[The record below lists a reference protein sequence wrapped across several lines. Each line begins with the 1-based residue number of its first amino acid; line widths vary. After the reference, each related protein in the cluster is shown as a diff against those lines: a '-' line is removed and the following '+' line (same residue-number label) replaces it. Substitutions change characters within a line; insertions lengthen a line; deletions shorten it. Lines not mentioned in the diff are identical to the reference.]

1 MNPYHHALSSVAR
14 YGGKWEDYI
23 EIHHWF
29 DGSKRSW
36 TDPRHRALRHHSE
49 GIYDCEEKFGYAI
62 TNSNGRVIPTR
73 YIGEDHVKEDLGF
86 IPSMKDWF
94 QNIKLEKWMVMT
106 MRPKTETKE
115 KLMSNIP
122 AKLELSR

>member
-14 YGGKWEDYI
+14 YGGKVEDYI

-29 DGSKRSW
+29 DFSKRSW

-62 TNSNGRVIPTR
+62 TNSAGRAIPTR

-86 IPSMKDWF
+86 IPTMKDWF
-94 QNIKLEKWMVMT
+94 DKIKMQKWMLMT
-106 MRPKTETKE
+106 NQVPKETHE
-115 KLMSNIP
+115 QLMENKPVQLKRS
-122 AKLELSR
+122 